1 LSFECWAVEGME
13 KFDQLQVPTLPMK
26 PPPQVPAQQSQLKTQ
41 NSKLKTQNLST
52 TSVTLTREGRYWLFL
67 SLVLLFLGMYKGVN
81 LLCVLAYVMLVS
93 LLLNVLLGR
102 RGLPLLRAMRR
113 IGEPAFA
120 GEPFPVELRAVNT
133 GKKVLFGIELEDHE
147 PDRTAFAFATRLD
160 PGKMLIHRRETIVH
174 SRGRYRWGTLEA
186 VSVYPFGLA
195 QRRYQTVDEEEILI
209 LPRLGRLHRGRLR
222 RLLLSAGQV
231 YVPTRRQARRHP
243 TAQAE
248 FHGLRAFRSGDSPR
262 WIHWRTSARCG
273 ELMVREFEDVPTDN
287 LILVVDPFQ
296 IDGLES
302 IISFTATVAWEW
314 CRQKG
319 DHFVLAVASASPM
332 VIGGTTGIEHSLRML
347 EALAGIQGE
356 DNPDSAPML
365 ERLAA
370 EPLPPASIIAVS
382 SRDPTPLQTAVSQRL
397 HRPALG
403 LGIEQI
409 SVGDFYEAPLPPG
422 GNGYAN

>member
-1 LSFECWAVEGME
+1 ME
-13 KFDQLQVPTLPMK
+13 KFDQLQVPTLSVK
-26 PPPQVPAQQSQLKTQ
+26 PLPQVPAQQSNLKTQ

-52 TSVTLTREGRYWLFL
+52 TAVSLTREGRYWLLL
-67 SLVLLFLGMYKGVN
+67 SFVLLFIGMYKGVN
-81 LLCVLAYVMLVS
+81 LLCVLAHVMLVS
-93 LLLNVLLGR
+93 LMLNVLLGR
-102 RGLPLLRAMRR
+102 RRLPQLRAMRR
-113 IGEPAFA
+113 IGGPAFA
-120 GEPFPVELRAVNT
+120 GEPFPVELRGVNT

-147 PDRTAFAFATRLD
+147 PDRTSFAFAPRLT
-160 PGKMLIHRRETIVH
+160 PGQRLIHRRETIVQK
-174 SRGRYRWGTLEA
+174 RGRHRWGTLEA
-186 VSVYPFGLA
+186 VSAYPFGLA
-195 QRRYQTVDEEEILI
+195 ERRCRMVDDEDVLI
-209 LPRLGRLHRGRLR
+209 FPRLGRLHRGRLR

-243 TAQAE
+243 TAQSE

-296 IDGLES
+296 ADGMES
-302 IISFTATVAWEW
+302 IISFAATVAWEW

-319 DHFVLAVASASPM
+319 DHFVLAVASATPT

-356 DNPDSAPML
+356 DNPDSVPML

-370 EPLPPASIIAVS
+370 EPLPPASILAVS

-403 LGIEQI
+403 LGLAQI
-409 SVGDFYEAPLPPG
+409 SAGDFYEAPLAPG